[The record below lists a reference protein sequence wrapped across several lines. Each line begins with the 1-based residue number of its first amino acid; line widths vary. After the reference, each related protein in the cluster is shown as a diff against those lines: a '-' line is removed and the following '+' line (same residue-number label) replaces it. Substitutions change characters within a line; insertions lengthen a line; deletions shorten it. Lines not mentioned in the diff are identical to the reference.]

1 MRLCEN
7 KPLLT
12 CTSITGDTSMAR
24 TQKRTHSVRLDDD
37 DLHELGALA
46 VTEGRT
52 LSELIR
58 ESVRTYLEMKSKRK
72 FGVELTPES
81 LRYLQWMI
89 ERGYI
94 NDMGYAVNV
103 AVEQYLSTKVV
114 EIEER
119 HARRQRLDEWA
130 REEKQVQ
137 I

>member
-1 MRLCEN
+1 
-7 KPLLT
+7 
-12 CTSITGDTSMAR
+12 MAR
-24 TQKRTHSVRLDDD
+24 TQKKTHSVRLDDD
-37 DLHELGALA
+37 DLHELGSLA
-46 VTEGRT
+46 VAEGRS

-72 FGVELTPES
+72 FGVELTPDS
-81 LRYLQWMI
+81 LRNLQWMI

-103 AVEQYLSTKVV
+103 AVEQYLSTKIV

-119 HARRQRLDEWA
+119 QLRRQRLDEWA
-130 REEKQVQ
+130 REEKRVQ